1 MNRKLLFNK
10 QQDWIDLNAADNETI
25 LSSIENQLEL
35 YSSLK
40 RARTLPKNLR
50 TKAENLSESVTIP
63 YDKNKAIGLLLKK
76 NLKFGINTITKE
88 LEKNSNSL
96 GFVLV
101 CRSCKP
107 ILTRHLNIMCAQSKV
122 PAGCVKDLSL
132 RLSKFFNLKTVSA
145 LAVCTNLMHIENQDN
160 EIISQAELVLNGL
173 IKKVAQCLPRP
184 FESFNFDKP
193 QLVKEEKKFPIPEVI
208 QSDVS
213 LIKEFDRPAIDES
226 VETFGSDYISIET
239 TKRDAFADFNSN
251 QSFILFHD
259 EYMNEEYDEHGTLE
273 LSMAKR
279 KFDQYSHLN
288 NNGMNGMKLN
298 QLKIGYRNTNKDR
311 KKVTKNK
318 NVNKK
323 KKLMNNLKQNKY
335 KKS

>member
-298 QLKIGYRNTNKDR
+298 QLTIGYRNTNKDR